1 MRGGGQGLFLFGK
14 QDQSSS
20 VLSSAEAQ
28 MHVPA
33 SRSHN
38 VSGSTRLT
46 SHLTLH
52 LGFEFRQILLVT
64 SLVAV
69 TTTKYP
75 IKVGEG
81 RRGGGRGRERRGKGG
96 RREEGRKG
104 QLLMVAHSLWY
115 GHDDRDAMT
124 SDAGGLWSHRTFSQS
139 RGRVVNPGW
148 LTFSFLFCLGLQATE
163 WYCPQLGSVFLSQLT
178 KSRNF
183 LVRKW

>member
-1 MRGGGQGLFLFGK
+1 
-14 QDQSSS
+14 
-20 VLSSAEAQ
+20 

-81 RRGGGRGRERRGKGG
+81 RRGDSLFSPACTYLPTRLLEPTSTDD
-96 RREEGRKG
+96 
-104 QLLMVAHSLWY
+104 QLKQLAS
-115 GHDDRDAMT
+115 RD
-124 SDAGGLWSHRTFSQS
+124 
-139 RGRVVNPGW
+139 
-148 LTFSFLFCLGLQATE
+148 
-163 WYCPQLGSVFLSQLT
+163 
-178 KSRNF
+178 
-183 LVRKW
+183 